1 MKFKLLALT
10 ITLINITLVVGWI
23 EEGKP
28 TKNLT
33 PLPPFPA
40 REGGSQSLSPRRR
53 EVWRE
58 VFVSLQ
64 TVSHNEI
71 SQTDINNY
79 IEQIKNNPNWQVR
92 SQAAKALGKF
102 NQHPD
107 TVIPVLIAALEDTD
121 EVVRLRATF
130 SLIEIGLPA
139 APQLI
144 DALETEND
152 SALASAKFALR
163 YMGMSVAP
171 TLSNALSS
179 SERQVRSSTASIFQ
193 EMAAD
198 IERRPIS
205 KAPSLE
211 ELKQAVSYLEEALR
225 DMESFI
231 KLHYNNELL
240 PRDALWESVGGYEQE
255 DMEAIRKSMVGF
267 KSEIR
272 SHYARN
278 FRRGFFLSL
287 SSLVLAGGLLF
298 WYRPELF
305 LRWSRSR
312 LRAKQNREVTDR
324 LKIDVQKFL
333 QKAGAKTSNNGKHGL
348 QITSATGKLKPYIPI
363 PVSLAI
369 EQPDAQDVVELV
381 QQATKMKKSNQQQ
394 AGIILYREPPDT
406 LFRMRMAEVR
416 LRDRFILIP
425 IPLTAVEKA
434 LREEK
439 ESSGLLADYTERYL
453 PGADLF
459 DDRNAIGDTLT
470 FFGRGELLQRLEENL
485 RRGQGI
491 GIFGLRKSG
500 KTSLLLQLGFAMREN
515 PLVHIDL
522 QSYGGKP
529 RYGAELFNQILSK
542 LSQLIESR
550 SPKIVSRPKLFE
562 SDRPAA
568 HLTTEFTQHL
578 QNLTQQLTEVGYQLP
593 ILIFLDEI
601 ERIIPTETD
610 AKERAEE
617 CNAFFG
623 ALRAVS
629 QEKRSLSLLVADV
642 HPDINRINQW
652 KQPNVPTN
660 PVFNFFKEIFV
671 VPFSADETTRMLTDI
686 GNLMGITF
694 DAATQSEIHIRSGGH
709 PFVSRQL
716 ASLLCKKVAKEHE
729 GNIHFAD
736 AERYLSKPFTY
747 SGVLKDYC
755 GQNIWGDIEK
765 REFQSAM
772 AIMRLLACNEKLE
785 SGIPSSVILKKLENK
800 LTESECLDALLWLE
814 SVGLILRQELGAEDI
829 YQIKL
834 PLLTQWLRMQMKQ
847 QEAQE
852 WQLS

>member
-1 MKFKLLALT
+1 MKFKLL
-10 ITLINITLVVGWI
+10 TLAITLVNITFSTVWI
-23 EEGKP
+23 G
-28 TKNLT
+28 L
-33 PLPPFPA
+33 
-40 REGGSQSLSPRRR
+40 
-53 EVWRE
+53 VWGQNTSE
-58 VFVSLQ
+58 
-64 TVSHNEI
+64 TEI
-71 SQTDINNY
+71 KTY
-79 IEQIKNNPNWQVR
+79 IEQLETHPNWQVR

-102 NQHPD
+102 NRDPD

-130 SLIEIGLPA
+130 SLMEISLPA
-139 APQLI
+139 VPQLI

-163 YMGMSVAP
+163 SMGISVAP

-179 SERQVRSSTASIFQ
+179 SDRQVRSSAASIFK

-205 KAPSLE
+205 NAASLE
-211 ELKQAVSYLEEALR
+211 ELKQAVSYLEEALG
-225 DMESFI
+225 DMEGFI
-231 KLHYNNELL
+231 KLRNNNEILL
-240 PRDALWESVGGYEQE
+240 RDALWETVGGYERE
-255 DMEAIRKSMVGF
+255 DVEAIRKSMVGF

-272 SHYARN
+272 SHYTRN
-278 FRRGFFLSL
+278 FRRVVFLTL
-287 SSLVLAGGLLF
+287 TFLMIAIGLLF

-305 LRWSRSR
+305 LRWSRTR

-324 LKIDVQKFL
+324 LKVEVQQFL
-333 QKAGAKTSNNGKHGL
+333 QKAGATTSDNGKHGL
-348 QITSATGKLKPYIPI
+348 QITSAAGKLKSYIPM

-369 EQPDAQDVVELV
+369 EQPDAEDVVELA
-381 QQATKMKKSNQQQ
+381 QQANKMKKFNQQQ

-425 IPLTAVEKA
+425 IPMTAVEQA
-434 LREEK
+434 LQAEA
-439 ESSGLLADYTERYL
+439 ESSGLLAQYTERYL

-459 DDRNAIGDTLT
+459 DDRNAIGDTLS
-470 FFGRGELLQRLEENL
+470 FFGRGELLQRLAENL
-485 RRGQGI
+485 SRGQGI

-522 QSYGGKP
+522 QPYGGKL
-529 RYGAELFNQILSK
+529 RYGAELFNQILLK

-550 SPKIVSRPKLFE
+550 SGKKMSRPKLFE

-568 HLTTEFTQHL
+568 HLTTEFTQQL
-578 QNLTQQLTEVGYQLP
+578 QNLTQQVTQVGYQLP

-610 AKERAEE
+610 SKERAEE

-652 KQPNVPTN
+652 TQPNVPTN

-671 VPFSADETTRMLTDI
+671 VPFSADETTQMLTDI
-686 GNLMGITF
+686 GSLMGITF
-694 DAATQSEIHIRSGGH
+694 DEETQSEIHIRSGGH

-716 ASLLCKKVAKEHE
+716 ASLLGKKVAAEHE
-729 GNIHFAD
+729 GNIQFAD

-755 GQNIWGDIEK
+755 GQNIWGDLKK

-772 AIMRLLACNEKLE
+772 AIIRLLACNEKLD
-785 SGIPSSVILKKLENK
+785 SGIPSSVMLKKLQNQ
-800 LTESECLDALLWLE
+800 LTESEYLDALLWLE
-814 SVGLILRQELGAEDI
+814 SVGLILRQESGAEDA

-834 PLLTQWLRMQMKQ
+834 PLLSQWLRMQMKQ
-847 QEAQE
+847 EEVQE